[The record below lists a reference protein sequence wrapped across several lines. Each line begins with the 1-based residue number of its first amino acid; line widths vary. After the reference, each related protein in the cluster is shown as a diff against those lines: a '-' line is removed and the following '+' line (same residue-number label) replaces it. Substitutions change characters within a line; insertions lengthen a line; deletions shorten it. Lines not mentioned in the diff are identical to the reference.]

1 MYHVHDI
8 KVAGPEK
15 CLNSGIKYTD
25 AGSRQEELIRVEN
38 KYSTEVHKS
47 NLAVYCKRIYI
58 YDSHTWFW
66 WKRYIHVKC

>member
-38 KYSTEVHKS
+38 KYSTEV
-47 NLAVYCKRIYI
+47 NQI
-58 YDSHTWFW
+58 W
-66 WKRYIHVKC
+66 RYIAKGFTGGRT